1 MELSIVIPAYNE
13 AQRLP
18 ATLKKIAAYL
28 ATQSRQWELIVV
40 DDGSGD
46 QTGQVATSGPL
57 PVRVIRQ
64 ERNLGKGAAVRTGML
79 AARGEWRLLCDADMS
94 TPIEELDR
102 LWAATDRADIVIGSR
117 RASGA
122 QVAKSQ
128 AWWKVWLGRGGNLLI
143 QLLLLPGLKDTQ
155 CGFKLFNQRTSRI
168 FEQQRHHRWGYDFE
182 LLFLARQAGWR
193 IAEVPVIWYN
203 DNQSKVKPTDYIT
216 TLAEIIQIRWQWWR
230 GLYR

>member
-1 MELSIVIPAYNE
+1 MELSIVIPAFNE

-18 ATLKKIAAYL
+18 ATLKKITDYL
-28 ATQSRQWELIVV
+28 ARQPRSWELIVV
-40 DDGSGD
+40 DDGSSD
-46 QTGQVATSGPL
+46 QTDQVATSGPL
-57 PVRVIRQ
+57 PIRLIRH
-64 ERNLGKGAAVRTGML
+64 EHNLGKGAAVRTGML

-94 TPIEELDR
+94 TPIEELDH

-143 QLLLLPGLKDTQ
+143 QLILLPGLKDTQ

-168 FEQQRHHRWGYDFE
+168 FEQQRHNRWGYDFE
-182 LLFLARQAGWR
+182 LLFLARQSGWR

-203 DNQSKVKPTDYIT
+203 DNQSKVKPFDYLT